1 MDVYHLAGLGRSIGA
16 VTAAFSYLAAR
27 KALPNSDTDPLFE
40 HSGSKG
46 EGPATRGAVEA
57 LVLFTTSEIAGNSG
71 NCEAYVLN
79 EAGLPRGT
87 DYPASGFHRAFL
99 PRLRDELR
107 PLARPKTDMN
117 GTPIGGL
124 KPLELYWCIYE
135 DNDPVGTFERA
146 AAVMRAVHVAHGEP
160 GRVGHEFWVNL
171 TGGRNIVNGALQ
183 LAASLTGAPA
193 RMYYLLSDN
202 PRCIRHTVPLNKLRT
217 TDDRFWVDLPV
228 VYLGD
233 SEVHL
238 RIMEAIE
245 ILGQGGPVL
254 LGDLAGQMSGELSDE
269 KTLIHG
275 YLRPLSGQRFVVR
288 EIDAHGRDTYRPGEG
303 WARERRY
310 LEALRRDPDNPAPR
324 SLSALAAA
332 HRDWFRH
339 ERLSFD

>member
-1 MDVYHLAGLGRSIGA
+1 MGVYHLAGLGRSIGA

-27 KALPNSDTDPLFE
+27 KALPDNDTDPLFE

-46 EGPATRGAVEA
+46 EHPIMRGAVEA
-57 LVLFTTSEIAGNSG
+57 LILFTTSEIAGDKEV
-71 NCEAYVLN
+71 CDPYKLN
-79 EAGLPRGT
+79 NPGELKGT
-87 DYPASGFHRAFL
+87 DYPAGGFRRNFL

-107 PLARPKTDMN
+107 PLARPKTDIN
-117 GTPIGGL
+117 GAPIGGL

-146 AAVMRAVHVAHGEP
+146 AAVMRATRAAHGEP

-171 TGGRNIVNGALQ
+171 TGGRNIINGALQ

-193 RMYYLLSDN
+193 RMYYLLSAD

-217 TDDRFWVDLPV
+217 ADDRFWVDLPV

-233 SEVHL
+233 SETHL

-245 ILGQGGPVL
+245 ILGNGEPVL
-254 LGDLAGQMSGELSDE
+254 LSDLTGQMSGELRDE

-275 YLRPLSGQRFVVR
+275 YLRPLAAQRLVIR
-288 EIDAHGRDTYRPGEG
+288 EIDAYGRDTYRPGEG

-310 LEALRRDPDNPAPR
+310 LEALRRDPDNPAPQ

-332 HRDWFRH
+332 HPDWFRH